1 MQFEGKPDA
10 NLIKNNMVK
19 ENLEVDKKVKT
30 GEININTAELAQK
43 ALEDERNLANLNAA
57 EKQQTPAQLDLIRK
71 SMPKTENSQ
80 EAELRKAHR
89 VEFIQKSLQM
99 VIDNLQAKVDKTGV
113 FSWLN
118 PKEDMKKGIEVL
130 KDLQG
135 KNNDQIVWE
144 YQFASPRP
152 GVFADKSLQKQ
163 ILSMVKEEFGPEDQ
177 KIFAGTEEVRN
188 QIGHEM
194 TDVSAG

>member
-19 ENLEVDKKVKT
+19 ENLDLGQKAKT

-43 ALEDERNLANLNAA
+43 ALEDERNLDNLNAA
-57 EKQQTPAQLDLIRK
+57 EKQQTPAQLDSIRK

-99 VIDNLQAKVDKTGV
+99 LIDNLQAKVDKTGM

-118 PKEDMKKGIEVL
+118 PKEDMKNGIKIL

-135 KNNDQIVWE
+135 ESHDEMVWE
-144 YQFASPRP
+144 YQFATPRP
-152 GVFADKSLQKQ
+152 GVFADKSVQRQ

-177 KIFAGTEEVRN
+177 KIFAGSKEVRN

>member
-1 MQFEGKPDA
+1 
-10 NLIKNNMVK
+10 
-19 ENLEVDKKVKT
+19 LEVDKKVKT